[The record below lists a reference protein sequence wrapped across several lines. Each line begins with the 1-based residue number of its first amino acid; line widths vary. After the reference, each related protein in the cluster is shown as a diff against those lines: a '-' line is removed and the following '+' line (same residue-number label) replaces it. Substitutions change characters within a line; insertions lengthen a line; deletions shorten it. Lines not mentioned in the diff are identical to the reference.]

1 MSMGPPEPTF
11 ENRRPRGLAATLT
24 AALGMTLLAAAS
36 IAAPTPQPLA
46 SGDGQQEWQ
55 FRVLLD
61 GDEIGYHRFQL
72 SQQDGLYRLK
82 SEAEFKVRFL
92 FFDAYR
98 YRHVNEEIWRG
109 DCLQR
114 IDARTRVNGKA
125 IAVRGERVD
134 EGFVVATDE
143 QEKMLA
149 ECVMSFA
156 YWNPEF
162 LDQERLLNSQ
172 TGEYQP
178 VSIQTVGEEQL
189 QIRGER
195 VDAIRYSLDAEKLD
209 MDLWYTPD
217 RQWLALESET
227 KGGRMLRYELR

>member
-1 MSMGPPEPTF
+1 
-11 ENRRPRGLAATLT
+11 LVATLV
-24 AALGMTLLAAAS
+24 AAAS
-36 IAAPTPQPLA
+36 PASPVTPSEDPRQ
-46 SGDGQQEWQ
+46 WQ

-61 GDEIGYHRFQL
+61 GDEIGYHRFEL
-72 SQQDGLYRLK
+72 SERDGLFRLK

-92 FFDAYR
+92 FFDAYD
-98 YRHVNEEIWRG
+98 YRHVNEELWRG

-125 IAVRGERVD
+125 IAVRGERVAD
-134 EGFVVATDE
+134 GFVVATDE
-143 QEKMLA
+143 QQKTLSD
-149 ECVMSFA
+149 CVMSFA

-178 VSIQTVGEEQL
+178 VSIRPVGEERL
-189 QIRGER
+189 MIRGEM

-209 MDLWYTPD
+209 MNLWYTAD
-217 RQWLALESET
+217 REWLALESET
-227 KGGRMLRYELR
+227 KGGRKLRYELR